1 MDGWC
6 KFYGK
11 TNKQEVLCQYWFRF
25 FLFRIIKNVSECF
38 VIHLLT
44 SENDER
50 IFLCWYCFN
59 IAFLQKYFY
68 CFHKIFENRFFF
80 CKIKFLLLFR
90 MIIESCFFVET
101 KTRCFL
107 CYDNYSYSIWELI
120 DYQIN
125 YEIKSFLCFKFMI

>member
-1 MDGWC
+1 MDGAN
-6 KFYGK
+6 FMGK
-11 TNKQEVLCQYWFRF
+11 QTNKKLCANIDFVFFCFELSKMCPNVLWFTCWPA
-25 FLFRIIKNVSECF
+25 KMMNVF
-38 VIHLLT
+38 
-44 SENDER
+44 
-50 IFLCWYCFN
+50 FLCWYCFN

-68 CFHKIFENRFFF
+68 CFHKIFENRFF

-90 MIIESCFFVET
+90 MIIESCIFVET

-125 YEIKSFLCFKFMI
+125 YNI